1 MKRGVFMIYSLL
13 ILAHVLADFSFQT
26 EKLSRNKQLF
36 FLALMKHLFIVFLT
50 SLVLTF
56 YYFSERLLFVILTI
70 TLFHGIIDYCKI
82 YLTRKLAERKTG
94 NYKLEIFIVD
104 QILHILVIL
113 LTAPLFIWQGNLH
126 LALMYNDLKDIFQ
139 WLRVFNTSRVFFIT
153 IAASVVIFNFKG
165 STIITRAVLEKYK
178 SDINNKAGKGK
189 AIGNLERLLIIL
201 FVILENYSL
210 IGLLFTAK
218 SLIRFKEIEERKVGE
233 GFVEYYLL
241 GSITSIFLAVLTGSI
256 INIFK
261 YLW

>member
-1 MKRGVFMIYSLL
+1 MTYSLL

-26 EKLSRNKQLF
+26 EKLSKNKQLS
-36 FLALMKHLFIVFLT
+36 FLALMKHLLIVFLT
-50 SLVLTF
+50 SLILTF
-56 YYFSERLLFVILTI
+56 YYFSEQLLFVILTI

-82 YLTRKLAERKTG
+82 YLTWKLAERKAKTG

-113 LTAPLFIWQGNLH
+113 LTVPLFTLQGNLY

-139 WLRVFNTSRVFFIT
+139 WLGVFNTSRVFFIT

-218 SLIRFKEIEERKVGE
+218 SLIRFKEIEEKKVGE